1 MGVFCCFVVAGG
13 VIVKYNLNSDGK
25 VLFDNCL
32 GADVQ
37 NPVMRGKQLET
48 EERKSKSRLNASGN
62 TNRPDTEREFFQAHR
77 SEIEFISKV
86 GTSMLLCVKWVA
98 LIVEWALTFLIS
110 MFLFVFFLLGT
121 SQDDHDPASKII
133 SVDKSG
139 RIMIWPYS
147 RSNYSGFGWFIPS
160 AKYKLR
166 NRYDG
171 GKSHKSH
178 KSYLKPTTQ

>member
-48 EERKSKSRLNASGN
+48 EERKSKSRLNSSGN

-86 GTSMLLCVKWVA
+86 GTSMLLCVKWVGLRCLSTA
-98 LIVEWALTFLIS
+98 GAGREGQGQSHLRRCVRRPCLTMAMLLIASARSAACLSES
-110 MFLFVFFLLGT
+110 MH
-121 SQDDHDPASKII
+121 S
-133 SVDKSG
+133 
-139 RIMIWPYS
+139 
-147 RSNYSGFGWFIPS
+147 
-160 AKYKLR
+160 
-166 NRYDG
+166 
-171 GKSHKSH
+171 
-178 KSYLKPTTQ
+178 

>member
-1 MGVFCCFVVAGG
+1 M
-13 VIVKYNLNSDGK
+13 
-25 VLFDNCL
+25 
-32 GADVQ
+32 
-37 NPVMRGKQLET
+37 
-48 EERKSKSRLNASGN
+48 
-62 TNRPDTEREFFQAHR
+62 
-77 SEIEFISKV
+77 
-86 GTSMLLCVKWVA
+86 A

-171 GKSHKSH
+171 GKSHKS
-178 KSYLKPTTQ
+178 YLKPTTQQQNVQTAKTHLNIVD